1 LRLILE
7 VKERIRI
14 DLIIRDSIVR
24 IEANSLLGRA
34 NTSVF
39 KVLVTLT
46 ITPRIRTIWQ
56 AKVGVIRLCNQ
67 SLSFVEATVRGAYDS
82 TL

>member
-7 VKERIRI
+7 VEERIRI
-14 DLIIRDSIVR
+14 NLIIRDSIVR
-24 IEANSLLGRA
+24 IEADSLLGQA

-39 KVLVTLT
+39 KVLVTIT

-56 AKVGVIRLCNQ
+56 AKVGAIRLGN
-67 SLSFVEATVRGAYDS
+67 
-82 TL
+82 

>member
-7 VKERIRI
+7 VKEQIRI
-14 DLIIRDSIVR
+14 DLIIRDSIVH
-24 IEANSLLGRA
+24 IKADSLLGRA

-56 AKVGVIRLCNQ
+56 AKVGAIRLCN
-67 SLSFVEATVRGAYDS
+67 
-82 TL
+82 

>member
-14 DLIIRDSIVR
+14 DLIIRDSIVC
-24 IEANSLLGRA
+24 IEADSLLGQA

-46 ITPRIRTIWQ
+46 ITPYIKTIWQ
-56 AKVGVIRLCNQ
+56 AKVGAIRLYN
-67 SLSFVEATVRGAYDS
+67 
-82 TL
+82 

>member
-24 IEANSLLGRA
+24 IKANSLLGRA

-46 ITPRIRTIWQ
+46 ITPYIRTIWQ
-56 AKVGVIRLCNQ
+56 AKVGAIRLYN
-67 SLSFVEATVRGAYDS
+67 
-82 TL
+82 

>member
-1 LRLILE
+1 M
-7 VKERIRI
+7 
-14 DLIIRDSIVR
+14 R

-39 KVLVTLT
+39 KVLVSIT

-56 AKVGVIRLCNQ
+56 AKVDAIRLYNQ
-67 SLSFVEATVRGAYDS
+67 SLSFVKATIRGVYNS
-82 TL
+82 ML

>member
-1 LRLILE
+1 M
-7 VKERIRI
+7 
-14 DLIIRDSIVR
+14 R

-46 ITPRIRTIWQ
+46 ITLRIRTIWQ
-56 AKVGVIRLCNQ
+56 AKVDAIRLYN
-67 SLSFVEATVRGAYDS
+67 
-82 TL
+82 

>member
-1 LRLILE
+1 MR
-7 VKERIRI
+7 
-14 DLIIRDSIVR
+14 DLIMR
-24 IEANSLLGRA
+24 IKANSLLGRA

-56 AKVGVIRLCNQ
+56 AKVGAIRLCNQ
-67 SLSFVEATVRGAYDS
+67 SLSFIEAIVRGAYDS